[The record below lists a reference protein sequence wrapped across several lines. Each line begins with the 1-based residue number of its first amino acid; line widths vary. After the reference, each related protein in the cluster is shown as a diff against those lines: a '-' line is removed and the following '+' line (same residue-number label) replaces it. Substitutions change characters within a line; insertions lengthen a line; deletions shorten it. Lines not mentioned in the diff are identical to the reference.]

1 MGSACGVEVPD
12 YMWEDN
18 GSSGDDPSGDDAP
31 DDRRGGCLHNTHR
44 PNRIAHRIAHLCYDL
59 L

>member
-1 MGSACGVEVPD
+1 MGSACGVEVPQ
-12 YMWEDN
+12 YMWDDN

-31 DDRRGGCLHNTHR
+31 DDRRGGCLHTHR
-44 PNRIAHRIAHLCYDL
+44 LAHVCYDL